1 MLRARLPLL
10 SGPLEAL
17 VVANLPVSGPG
28 WKWSHVPRSQEK
40 GARVKRRKSRLR
52 RTRANQAARIRAW
65 EVRDAVR
72 GGWLRGGGRHHWT
85 GCCTGV
91 YKETVILRLHGFS
104 KQESA
109 RRALA
114 LFLGNREN
122 TTRILSRKSL
132 EMLAL
137 FLPRAI
143 FFLASRTY
151 LSGATR
157 MRGEPNFSWRRCF
170 SDKKREILLFFSTT
184 PTAEKKKSQKPIL
197 FKTDHLRVTR
207 HRIQCASQT
216 SPRRH
221 TLAPAAVA

>member
-1 MLRARLPLL
+1 MLRRNNAVFVHLFFFFYSDTAFARF
-10 SGPLEAL
+10 LE
-17 VVANLPVSGPG
+17 
-28 WKWSHVPRSQEK
+28 
-40 GARVKRRKSRLR
+40 
-52 RTRANQAARIRAW
+52 
-65 EVRDAVR
+65 
-72 GGWLRGGGRHHWT
+72 T
-85 GCCTGV
+85 G
-91 YKETVILRLHGFS
+91 ERLHF
-104 KQESA
+104 
-109 RRALA
+109 
-114 LFLGNREN
+114 FLGNREN

-170 SDKKREILLFFSTT
+170 SDKKREILLFFPTT